1 LVAAI
6 DDLIKLESE
15 SLDSLLTR
23 LKEEDDDHYNNKV
36 LPADIK
42 KIPEKV
48 FSDVVFHNV
57 PEELFIDGKD
67 ENTDK
72 ALRESDID
80 FSLFFKGKSFCHTA
94 RLPSRI
100 RYLGYLTDTDK
111 VGGPGPFEKR
121 EYDIGIEKKE
131 ATDNYDFVTMPLVWE
146 SEKLDLPSCPVTV
159 NPDKKDF
166 FFSKGGHWNELL
178 IPNKAEKKVY
188 LNNGDDVNL
197 LEGFVFPFFKGCD
210 WGNCPDGFLQHKDL
224 HDGKWEMK
232 INGESVTQFVPVHGG
247 DQGSYIC
254 KHAKGHTFPPDP
266 DGNFKIEIR
275 VKEETGYIELSSI
288 AIF

>member
-1 LVAAI
+1 
-6 DDLIKLESE
+6 
-15 SLDSLLTR
+15 
-23 LKEEDDDHYNNKV
+23 
-36 LPADIK
+36 
-42 KIPEKV
+42 
-48 FSDVVFHNV
+48 
-57 PEELFIDGKD
+57 
-67 ENTDK
+67 
-72 ALRESDID
+72 
-80 FSLFFKGKSFCHTA
+80 
-94 RLPSRI
+94 
-100 RYLGYLTDTDK
+100 
-111 VGGPGPFEKR
+111 
-121 EYDIGIEKKE
+121 
-131 ATDNYDFVTMPLVWE
+131 
-146 SEKLDLPSCPVTV
+146 V

-188 LNNGDDVNL
+188 LNNGDDVNS

-254 KHAKGHTFPPDP
+254 KHARGYTFPPDP